1 MRERERGAGRRGDV
15 QGGQSNEKGTRRWR
29 RRGHGRLWRGH
40 AAAWSRGMKTIEEES
55 RWAGLANW
63 AGQAAQEWAAE
74 GGKRQVSLFSLLF
87 LFLFLFSIFLT
98 YVLI

>member
-15 QGGQSNEKGTRRWR
+15 QGGQSDEEGKQEVAG

-40 AAAWSRGMKTIEEES
+40 AAAPTGRSLKKLLAVGLGRLLAGPAC
-55 RWAGLANW
+55 WATGP
-63 AGQAAQEWAAE
+63 GQAAQ

-87 LFLFLFSIFLT
+87 FFSIFLT
-98 YVLI
+98 FVLI